1 MAVEAFSLTY
11 VVYDGGVSGHKVL
24 ALITLCP
31 IFLIVAYLTLIYS
44 RRQIQTIIMLI
55 GQLANEA
62 ANSVLKQHIKESRP
76 EACAHEGYGM
86 PSSHSQFMG
95 FFAAYCLIS
104 SIRWE
109 NNDFISHKV
118 LGNLSIMSLACLV
131 MYSRVE
137 LGYHTFAQV
146 YVGGVLGCLFALFW
160 FFLIDAFV
168 EPYMA
173 EVQNSSIC
181 NFFYF
186 RDSKKI
192 PNLHRFEYECACTR
206 ADVRIKKAS

>member
-146 YVGGVLGCLFALFW
+146 RTDVHMQIHRLNMEKYIHNEYIRVYIFTS
-160 FFLIDAFV
+160 
-168 EPYMA
+168 
-173 EVQNSSIC
+173 NSITFI
-181 NFFYF
+181 NKGFTH
-186 RDSKKI
+186 
-192 PNLHRFEYECACTR
+192 PQ
-206 ADVRIKKAS
+206 